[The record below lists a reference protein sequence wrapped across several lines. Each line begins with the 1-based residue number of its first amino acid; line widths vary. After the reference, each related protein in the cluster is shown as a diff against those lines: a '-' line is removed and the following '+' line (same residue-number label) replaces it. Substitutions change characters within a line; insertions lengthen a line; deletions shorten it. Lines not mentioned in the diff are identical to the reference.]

1 MYNALR
7 GVFSCDFGINNFIV
21 RIMKDLFERL
31 LILRSPKIGPAS
43 YNNLLQQFG
52 SDAAILEHMNISND
66 LRDSVS
72 REIDLANRM
81 NVRFICDTD
90 ELYPANL
97 RQIKNHP
104 PILTARGNVETL
116 RCCESVAIV
125 GTRHATATGMNFVA
139 DIARAFA
146 EHNMPVVSGMA
157 MGTDAAAH
165 RGALRTGGDTNT
177 IAVLAGGVDYIWPTE
192 NEGLYYEILE
202 RGVVV
207 SDMPVGFVPKGT
219 NFVQRNR
226 IIAGIGSKLI
236 LSEADSNSGSMKTA
250 EFARAYGRTIYAI
263 PSHPADS
270 RAVGPNTLI
279 RSGAAILCMGAEDFF
294 TEKNYGNKPET
305 KSESENPI
313 LDKIGTVPLSES
325 VLAEIVG
332 KTIPEIKRDL
342 VMLEL
347 QGLIRKCDS
356 GYVRV

>member
-1 MYNALR
+1 MR
-7 GVFSCDFGINNFIV
+7 V
-21 RIMKDLFERL
+21 MKNLFERL

-43 YNNLLQQFG
+43 YNTLRQRFG
-52 SDAAILEHMNISND
+52 TDAEILKHMDISDS

-72 REIDLANRM
+72 REIDLANKL
-81 NVRFICDTD
+81 NVAFISD
-90 ELYPANL
+90 EGDLYPANL
-97 RQIKNHP
+97 KKIKNHP
-104 PILTARGNVETL
+104 SILTARGNLETL
-116 RCCESVAIV
+116 RCESVAMV
-125 GTRHATATGMNFVA
+125 GIRHATANGMKFMA

-146 EHNMPVVSGMA
+146 EHNIAVVSGMA

-165 RGALRTGGDTNT
+165 RGALNAKGNTNT
-177 IAVLAGGVDYIWPTE
+177 IAVLAGGVDYVWPIE
-192 NEGLYYEILE
+192 NEGLYNEILE

-207 SDMPVGFVPKGT
+207 SDMPVGFIPKGT

-226 IIAGIGSKLI
+226 IIAGIGEKLI

-270 RAVGPNTLI
+270 RAVGPNSLI
-279 RSGAAILCMGAEDFF
+279 RSGDAILCMGAEDFF
-294 TEKNYGNKPET
+294 TEK
-305 KSESENPI
+305 KSVKKIEKKAESENQI

-332 KTIPEIKRDL
+332 KNISEIKREL
-342 VMLEL
+342 VVLEL
-347 QGLIRKCDS
+347 QGLIRKCDA

>member
-1 MYNALR
+1 M
-7 GVFSCDFGINNFIV
+7 GVFSCDSRADDFIV
-21 RIMKDLFERL
+21 RVMKNLFERL

-43 YNNLLQQFG
+43 YNTLRQRFG
-52 SDAAILEHMNISND
+52 TDAEILKHMDISDI

-72 REIDLANRM
+72 REIDLANKL
-81 NVRFICDTD
+81 NVAFISD
-90 ELYPANL
+90 EDDLYPANL
-97 RQIKNHP
+97 KKIKNHP
-104 PILTARGNVETL
+104 SILTARGNLETL
-116 RCCESVAIV
+116 RCESVAMV
-125 GTRHATATGMNFVA
+125 GTRHATANGMKFMA

-146 EHNMPVVSGMA
+146 EHNIAVVSGMA

-165 RGALRTGGDTNT
+165 RGALNAKGNTNT
-177 IAVLAGGVDYIWPTE
+177 IAVLAGGVDYVWPIE
-192 NEGLYYEILE
+192 NEGLYNEILE

-207 SDMPVGFVPKGT
+207 SDMPVGFIPKGT

-226 IIAGIGSKLI
+226 IIAGIGEKLI

-270 RAVGPNTLI
+270 RAVGPNSLI
-279 RSGAAILCMGAEDFF
+279 RSGDAILCMGAEDFF
-294 TEKNYGNKPET
+294 TEK
-305 KSESENPI
+305 KSVKKIEKKAESENQI

-332 KTIPEIKRDL
+332 KNISEIKREL
-342 VMLEL
+342 VVLEL
-347 QGLIRKCDS
+347 QGLIRKCDA

>member
-1 MYNALR
+1 M
-7 GVFSCDFGINNFIV
+7 GVFSCDSRADDFIV
-21 RIMKDLFERL
+21 RVMKNLFERL

-43 YNNLLQQFG
+43 YNTLRQRFG
-52 SDAAILEHMNISND
+52 TDAEILKHMDISDS

-72 REIDLANRM
+72 REIDLANKL
-81 NVRFICDTD
+81 NVAFISD
-90 ELYPANL
+90 EGDLYPANL
-97 RQIKNHP
+97 KKIKNHP
-104 PILTARGNVETL
+104 SILTARGNLETL
-116 RCCESVAIV
+116 RCESVAMV
-125 GTRHATATGMNFVA
+125 GIRHATANGMKFMA

-146 EHNMPVVSGMA
+146 EHNIAVVSGMA

-165 RGALRTGGDTNT
+165 RGALNAKGNTNT
-177 IAVLAGGVDYIWPTE
+177 IAVLAGGVDYVWPIE
-192 NEGLYYEILE
+192 NEGLYNEILE

-207 SDMPVGFVPKGT
+207 SDMPVGFIPKGT

-226 IIAGIGSKLI
+226 IIAGIGEKLI

-270 RAVGPNTLI
+270 RAVGPNSLI
-279 RSGAAILCMGAEDFF
+279 RSGDAILCMGAEDFF
-294 TEKNYGNKPET
+294 TEK
-305 KSESENPI
+305 KSVKKIEKKAESENQI

-332 KTIPEIKRDL
+332 KNISEIKREL
-342 VMLEL
+342 VVLEL
-347 QGLIRKCDS
+347 QGLIRKCDA

>member
-1 MYNALR
+1 
-7 GVFSCDFGINNFIV
+7 
-21 RIMKDLFERL
+21 MKDLFERL

-43 YNNLLQQFG
+43 YNNLLRQFG
-52 SDAAILEHMNISND
+52 TDSAILEHMDVSNE
-66 LRDSVS
+66 LRDAVS
-72 REIDLANRM
+72 REIDLANRL
-81 NVRFICDTD
+81 NVHFICDTD
-90 ELYPANL
+90 DLYPANL
-97 RQIKNHP
+97 KLIKNHP

-116 RCCESVAIV
+116 RRESVAIV
-125 GTRHATATGMNFVA
+125 GTRHATGVGMNFVT

-146 EHNMPVVSGMA
+146 EHDIAVVSGMA

-165 RGALRTGGDTNT
+165 CGALNADGNKNT
-177 IAVLAGGVDYIWPTE
+177 IAVLAGGVDYIWPVE
-192 NEGLYYEILE
+192 NERLYYEILE

-207 SDMPVGFVPKGT
+207 SDMPVGFIPKGT

-226 IIAGIGSKLI
+226 IIAGIGGKLI

-250 EFARAYGRTIYAI
+250 EFARAYGRQIYAI

-270 RAVGPNTLI
+270 RAVGPNSLI
-279 RSGAAILCMGAEDFF
+279 RSGAAILCMGAGDFF
-294 TEKNYGNKPET
+294 AEKNSGEKIH
-305 KSESENPI
+305 KKDESENTI
-313 LDKIGTVPLSES
+313 LDKIGTVPVSES

-332 KTIPEIKRDL
+332 KNILEIKREL

>member
-1 MYNALR
+1 M
-7 GVFSCDFGINNFIV
+7 GVFSCDSRADDFIV
-21 RIMKDLFERL
+21 RVMKNLFERL

-43 YNNLLQQFG
+43 YNTLRQRFG
-52 SDAAILEHMNISND
+52 TDAEILKHMDISDS

-72 REIDLANRM
+72 REIDLANKL
-81 NVRFICDTD
+81 NVAFISD
-90 ELYPANL
+90 EDDLYPANL
-97 RQIKNHP
+97 KKIKNHP
-104 PILTARGNVETL
+104 SILTARGNLETL
-116 RCCESVAIV
+116 RCESVAMV
-125 GTRHATATGMNFVA
+125 GTRHATANGMKFMA

-146 EHNMPVVSGMA
+146 EHNIAVVSGMA

-165 RGALRTGGDTNT
+165 RGALNAKGNTNT
-177 IAVLAGGVDYIWPTE
+177 IAVLAGGVDYVWPIE
-192 NEGLYYEILE
+192 NEGLYNEILE

-207 SDMPVGFVPKGT
+207 SDMPVGFIPKGT

-226 IIAGIGSKLI
+226 IIAGIGEKLI

-270 RAVGPNTLI
+270 RAVGPNSLI
-279 RSGAAILCMGAEDFF
+279 RSGKAILCMGAEDFF
-294 TEKNYGNKPET
+294 TEK
-305 KSESENPI
+305 KSVKKIEKKAESENQI

-332 KTIPEIKRDL
+332 KNISEIKREL
-342 VMLEL
+342 VVLEL
-347 QGLIRKCDS
+347 QGLIRKCDA

>member
-1 MYNALR
+1 
-7 GVFSCDFGINNFIV
+7 
-21 RIMKDLFERL
+21 MKDLFERL

-43 YNNLLQQFG
+43 YNNLLRQFG
-52 SDAAILEHMNISND
+52 SDAAILEHMNVSVE

-72 REIDLANRM
+72 REMDLANRL

-90 ELYPANL
+90 EVYPAHL
-97 RQIKNHP
+97 KSIKNHP
-104 PILTARGNVETL
+104 PILTARGNIETL
-116 RCCESVAIV
+116 RCESVASV
-125 GTRHATATGMNFVA
+125 GTRHATGDGMNFVA
-139 DIARAFA
+139 DIACAFA
-146 EHNMPVVSGMA
+146 EHNVAVVSGMA

-165 RGALRTGGDTNT
+165 RGALRAAGDMNT
-177 IAVLAGGVDYIWPTE
+177 VAVLAGGVDYIWPVE
-192 NEGLYYEILE
+192 NERLYYEILE

-226 IIAGIGSKLI
+226 IIAGIGEKLI

-250 EFARAYGRTIYAI
+250 EFAQEYGRKIYAI

-270 RAVGPNTLI
+270 RAVGPNSLI
-279 RSGAAILCMGAEDFF
+279 RSGAAILCMGATDFF
-294 TEKNYGNKPET
+294 TEKNSVKKTEKT
-305 KSESENPI
+305 RESENPI
-313 LDKIGTVPLSES
+313 LDKIGTVPVSES

-332 KTIPEIKRDL
+332 KSILEIKREL

-356 GYVRV
+356 GYVRA

>member
-1 MYNALR
+1 M
-7 GVFSCDFGINNFIV
+7 GVFSCDSRADDFIV
-21 RIMKDLFERL
+21 RVMKNLFERL

-43 YNNLLQQFG
+43 YNTLRQRFG
-52 SDAAILEHMNISND
+52 TDAEILKHMDISDS

-72 REIDLANRM
+72 REIDLANKL
-81 NVRFICDTD
+81 NVAFISD
-90 ELYPANL
+90 EGDLYPANL
-97 RQIKNHP
+97 KKIKNHP
-104 PILTARGNVETL
+104 SILTARGNLETL
-116 RCCESVAIV
+116 RCESVAMV
-125 GTRHATATGMNFVA
+125 GIRHATANGLKFMA

-146 EHNMPVVSGMA
+146 EHNIAVVSGMA

-165 RGALRTGGDTNT
+165 RGALNAKGNTNT
-177 IAVLAGGVDYIWPTE
+177 IAVLAGGVDYVWPIE
-192 NEGLYYEILE
+192 NEGLYNEILE

-207 SDMPVGFVPKGT
+207 SDMPVGFIPKGT

-226 IIAGIGSKLI
+226 IIAGIGEKLI

-270 RAVGPNTLI
+270 RAVGPNSLI
-279 RSGAAILCMGAEDFF
+279 RSGDAILCMGAEDFF
-294 TEKNYGNKPET
+294 TEK
-305 KSESENPI
+305 KSVKKIEKKAESENQI

-332 KTIPEIKRDL
+332 KNISEIKREL
-342 VMLEL
+342 VVLEL
-347 QGLIRKCDS
+347 QGLIRKCDA

>member
-1 MYNALR
+1 MR
-7 GVFSCDFGINNFIV
+7 V
-21 RIMKDLFERL
+21 MKNLFERL

-43 YNNLLQQFG
+43 YNTLRQRFG
-52 SDAAILEHMNISND
+52 TDAEILKHMDISDS

-72 REIDLANRM
+72 REIDLANKL
-81 NVRFICDTD
+81 NVAFISD
-90 ELYPANL
+90 EDDLYPANL
-97 RQIKNHP
+97 KKIKNHP
-104 PILTARGNVETL
+104 SILTARGNLETL
-116 RCCESVAIV
+116 RCESVAMV
-125 GTRHATATGMNFVA
+125 GTRHATANGMNFVA

-146 EHNMPVVSGMA
+146 EHNVAVVSGMA

-165 RGALRTGGDTNT
+165 RGALNAKGNTNT
-177 IAVLAGGVDYIWPTE
+177 IAVLAGGVDYVWPIE
-192 NEGLYYEILE
+192 NEGLYNEILE

-207 SDMPVGFVPKGT
+207 SDMPVGFIPKGT

-226 IIAGIGSKLI
+226 IIAGIGEKLI

-270 RAVGPNTLI
+270 RAVGPNSLI
-279 RSGAAILCMGAEDFF
+279 RSGKAILCMGAEDFF
-294 TEKNYGNKPET
+294 TEK
-305 KSESENPI
+305 KSVKKIEKKAESENQI

-332 KTIPEIKRDL
+332 KNISEIKREL
-342 VMLEL
+342 VVLEL
-347 QGLIRKCDS
+347 QGLIRKCDA